1 MMNKKYT
8 TTIFESG
15 LDNDLMIEL
24 PPAMVEALD
33 WVMDDVLVLIDNND
47 GSLTIKRKV
56 C

>member
-1 MMNKKYT
+1 MNQKYT

-15 LDNDLMIEL
+15 PNNDLMIEL

-33 WVMDDVLVLIDNND
+33 WVMNDVLVWIDNSD
-47 GSLTIKRKV
+47 GSLTIKRKI